1 MKSSRILAIGGAH
14 IVRHGQTTGSFAPGE
29 FNPGVMREDVGG
41 DAFNAARM
49 AVQLGGSAS
58 LISIRGGDIAG
69 ETVSRAIAAEGI
81 EDLSVVFL
89 DRKTPSRT
97 VLLDSDH
104 RLIAGLDD
112 TALYDLVFPKQ
123 MRRSKMREVLA
134 RSDAIVC
141 DADLPAAALERLA
154 ALAAGKPLFAVAVA
168 ASSTRIRRFASLLP
182 EFACLF
188 LKREGAVALS
198 GGSAQDEITSIAERL
213 RERGLACG
221 IIMEDDGTTVG
232 FDRET
237 LFSIRSLD
245 PAYSLETLAGA
256 TIVALMRGL
265 PIREALSG
273 IGAVREAGAHL
284 PARKP
289 AS

>member
-14 IVRHGQTTGSFAPGE
+14 MVRHGQATGSFALGE
-29 FNPGVMREDVGG
+29 FNAGVMREDVGG
-41 DAFNAARM
+41 DAFNAACM
-49 AVQLGGSAS
+49 AMRHGGSAS

-81 EDLSVVFL
+81 ADLSVVFL
-89 DRKTPSRT
+89 DRRTPSRT
-97 VLLDSDH
+97 ALLDRDH

-112 TALYDLVFPKQ
+112 TSLYDLAFPKQ
-123 MRRSKMREVLA
+123 MRRSKIREALA
-134 RSDAIVC
+134 QSDAIVC

-154 ALAAGKPLFAVAVA
+154 VLAAGKPLFAIA
-168 ASSTRIRRFASLLP
+168 ASSTRIRRFANLLP

-188 LKREGAVALS
+188 MKRDGAVALS
-198 GGSAQDEITSIAERL
+198 GGSAEDEIGSTAERL
-213 RERGLACG
+213 RERGLTCG
-221 IIMEDDGTTVG
+221 IILEDDGTTVG

-265 PIREALSG
+265 PIREALSAT
-273 IGAVREAGAHL
+273 GAVREAGTHL

>member
-14 IVRHGQTTGSFAPGE
+14 IVRHGQATDSFAQGE
-29 FNPGVMREDVGG
+29 FNPGVMREVVSG

-154 ALAAGKPLFAVAVA
+154 VLAAGKPLFAMA
-168 ASSTRIRRFASLLP
+168 ACSTKILRFANLLP
-182 EFACLF
+182 QLACLF
-188 LKREGAVALS
+188 TKREGAVALS
-198 GGSAQDEITSIAERL
+198 SGGTQDEIASTVERL

-245 PAYSLETLAGA
+245 PEYSLETLAGA

-265 PIREALSG
+265 PMREALSG
-273 IGAVREAGAHL
+273 IGAVREAGTHL

>member
-14 IVRHGQTTGSFAPGE
+14 IVRHGQITGSFTPGE

-41 DAFNAARM
+41 DAFNAARI
-49 AVQLGGSAS
+49 VIRHGDSAS
-58 LISIRGGDIAG
+58 LISVRGGDVAG
-69 ETVSRAIAAEGI
+69 ETVSCAIAAEGI
-81 EDLSVVFL
+81 SDLSVIFL

-123 MRRSKMREVLA
+123 MRRSKMREAVA
-134 RSDAIVC
+134 QSDAILC
-141 DADLPAAALERLA
+141 DAAMPAAALEKLA
-154 ALAAGKPLFAVAVA
+154 TLAAGKPLFAIAE
-168 ASSTRIRRFASLLP
+168 SSTRILRFANLLP
-182 EFACLF
+182 ELACLF
-188 LKREGAVALS
+188 MKREGAIVLS
-198 GGSAQDEITSIAERL
+198 GDRGKSEIASIAEEL

-232 FDRET
+232 FDRKS
-237 LFSIRSLD
+237 LFSIRALD
-245 PAYSLETLAGA
+245 PAYSLAALAGA

-265 PIREALSG
+265 PMREALSATSPAQEPG
-273 IGAVREAGAHL
+273 THL

>member
-14 IVRHGQTTGSFAPGE
+14 IVRHGQATGSFAQGE
-29 FNPGVMREDVGG
+29 FNPGVMHEDVGG
-41 DAFNAARM
+41 DAFNTARM
-49 AVQLGGSAS
+49 AIRHGGSAS

-89 DRKTPSRT
+89 DRRTPSRT
-97 VLLDSDH
+97 ALLDSDH

-154 ALAAGKPLFAVAVA
+154 ALAAGKPLFAMA
-168 ASSTRIRRFASLLP
+168 ACSTKILRFANLLP

-188 LKREGAVALS
+188 MRREGAVALS
-198 GGSAQDEITSIAERL
+198 SGGTQDEIASTVERL
-213 RERGLACG
+213 RERGLSCG
-221 IIMEDDGTTVG
+221 IIMEDDGTTVA
-232 FDRET
+232 FDREM